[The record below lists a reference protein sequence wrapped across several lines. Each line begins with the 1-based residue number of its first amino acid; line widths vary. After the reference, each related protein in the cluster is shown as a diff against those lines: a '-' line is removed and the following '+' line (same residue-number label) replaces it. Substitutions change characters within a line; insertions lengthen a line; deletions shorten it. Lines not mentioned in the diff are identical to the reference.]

1 MDTLNGL
8 PEIAMFVGVP
18 AGGKSTKSR
27 EYREK
32 GYVILSSDDI
42 RAAIVAENPELK
54 KLLTH
59 PKISKEEKISVIENI
74 CKGRFSDDIVGFLVI
89 ITEKDRG
96 AEIENILHYFQ
107 AKVREYKKIGVAR
120 VVSATELDERQ
131 KARVEEKLLQQTSYE
146 SFEVDYSVDASLI
159 GGMVIRIGDRVV
171 DSSIRTKLDTM
182 TKNLRK
188 VSLS

>member
-1 MDTLNGL
+1 MAKLI
-8 PEIAMFVGVP
+8 E
-18 AGGKSTKSR
+18 
-27 EYREK
+27 
-32 GYVILSSDDI
+32 SSYGDALFELALEQNELDSV
-42 RAAIVAENPELK
+42 AEQVDVLAQSFAENPELL

-74 CKGRFSDDIVGFLVI
+74 FKGRFSDDIVGFLVI

-96 AEIENILHYFQ
+96 AEIENILSYFM

-120 VVSATELDERQ
+120 VTSAVELTKEQ
-131 KARVEEKLLQQTSYE
+131 KSRVEKKLLQQTSYE
-146 SFEVDYSVDASLI
+146 KFEVDYSVDASLI

-171 DSSIRTKLDTM
+171 DSSIRTKLDNM
-182 TKNLRK
+182 AKSLRK

>member
-1 MDTLNGL
+1 MAKLIEGSYGDALFELALEQNEL
-8 PEIAMFVGVP
+8 DSMAEQVDLLAQAF
-18 AGGKSTKSR
+18 
-27 EYREK
+27 
-32 GYVILSSDDI
+32 
-42 RAAIVAENPELK
+42 AENPELK
-54 KLLTH
+54 KLLNH

-74 CKGRFSDDIVGFLVI
+74 FKGRFSDDIVGFLVI

-96 AEIENILHYFQ
+96 AEIDGILRYFQ

-120 VVSATELDERQ
+120 VTSAVELSADQ
-131 KARVEEKLLQQTSYE
+131 KKRVEEKLLQQTSYE

>member
-1 MDTLNGL
+1 MAKLI
-8 PEIAMFVGVP
+8 E
-18 AGGKSTKSR
+18 
-27 EYREK
+27 
-32 GYVILSSDDI
+32 SSYGDALFELALEQNELDSV
-42 RAAIVAENPELK
+42 AEQVDVLAQSFAENPELL

-59 PKISKEEKISVIENI
+59 PKINKEEKISVIENI
-74 CKGRFSDDIVGFLVI
+74 FKGRFSDDIVGFLVI

-96 AEIENILHYFQ
+96 AEIENILRYFR

-120 VVSATELDERQ
+120 VVSATELSKEQ
-131 KARVEEKLLQQTSYE
+131 KDRVEKKLLQQTPYE

-171 DSSIRTKLDTM
+171 DSSIRTKLDNM
-182 TKNLRK
+182 TKSLRK

>member
-1 MDTLNGL
+1 MAKLIEGSYGDALFELALEQNEL
-8 PEIAMFVGVP
+8 DSVAEQVDVLAQSF
-18 AGGKSTKSR
+18 
-27 EYREK
+27 
-32 GYVILSSDDI
+32 
-42 RAAIVAENPELK
+42 AENPELL

-74 CKGRFSDDIVGFLVI
+74 FKGRFSDDIVGFLVI

-96 AEIENILHYFQ
+96 AEIENILRYFQ

-120 VVSATELDERQ
+120 VISAIELSKEQ
-131 KARVEEKLLQQTSYE
+131 KAQVEKKLLQQTSYE

-171 DSSIRTKLDTM
+171 DSSIRTKLDSM
-182 TKNLRK
+182 TKSLRK
-188 VSLS
+188 ASLA

>member
-1 MDTLNGL
+1 MAKLIEGSYGDALFEL
-8 PEIAMFVGVP
+8 ALEQQELDSIAEQVDVLAQTF
-18 AGGKSTKSR
+18 
-27 EYREK
+27 
-32 GYVILSSDDI
+32 
-42 RAAIVAENPELK
+42 AENPELL

-74 CKGRFSDDIVGFLVI
+74 FKGRFSDNIVGFLVI

-96 AEIENILHYFQ
+96 AEIEGILNYFK

-120 VVSATELDERQ
+120 VTSAVELSADQ

-182 TKNLRK
+182 AKNLRK

>member
-1 MDTLNGL
+1 MAKLIEGSYGDALFELALEQNDLDSMAEQVDMLTQ
-8 PEIAMFVGVP
+8 AF
-18 AGGKSTKSR
+18 
-27 EYREK
+27 
-32 GYVILSSDDI
+32 
-42 RAAIVAENPELK
+42 AENPELL

-59 PKISKEEKISVIENI
+59 PKISKEEKVSVIENI
-74 CKGRFSDDIVGFLVI
+74 FKGRFSDDIVGFLVI
-89 ITEKDRG
+89 ITEKDRC
-96 AEIENILHYFQ
+96 AEIEGILNYFK

-120 VVSATELDERQ
+120 VTSAVELSSEQ
-131 KARVEEKLLQQTSYE
+131 KKRVEEKLLQQTSYE

-159 GGMVIRIGDRVV
+159 GGMIIRIGDRVV

>member
-1 MDTLNGL
+1 MAKLIEGSYGDALFELALEQNSL
-8 PEIAMFVGVP
+8 DSMAEQVD
-18 AGGKSTKSR
+18 
-27 EYREK
+27 
-32 GYVILSSDDI
+32 ILKQSF
-42 RAAIVAENPELK
+42 AENPELL

-59 PKISKEEKISVIENI
+59 PKISKEEKVSVIENI
-74 CKGRFSDDIVGFLVI
+74 FKGRFADDIVGFLVI
-89 ITEKDRG
+89 ITQKDRG
-96 AEIENILHYFQ
+96 AEIENILDYFR

-120 VVSATELDERQ
+120 VVSATELSEAQ
-131 KARVEEKLLQQTSYE
+131 KARVEEKLLKQTSYE

>member
-1 MDTLNGL
+1 MAKLI
-8 PEIAMFVGVP
+8 E
-18 AGGKSTKSR
+18 
-27 EYREK
+27 
-32 GYVILSSDDI
+32 SSYGDALFELALEQNELDSV
-42 RAAIVAENPELK
+42 AEQVDVLAQSFAENPELL

-74 CKGRFSDDIVGFLVI
+74 FKGRFSDDIVGFLVI

-96 AEIENILHYFQ
+96 AEIENILSYFM

-120 VVSATELDERQ
+120 VVSAVELTKEQ
-131 KARVEEKLLQQTSYE
+131 KDRVEKKLLQQTSYE

-159 GGMVIRIGDRVV
+159 GGLVIRIGDRVV
-171 DSSIRTKLDTM
+171 DSSIRTKLDNM
-182 TKNLRK
+182 AKSLRK